1 MAEESRALREG
12 VRQRAGCLAP
22 MVFGLLLVAGVT
34 IFVAVFLDPIGNV
47 IEAMGWERVPC
58 TIVGSRVEQ
67 AMRSNAYVPDVKFSY
82 RYEGVLYHSS
92 RVWFIRPT
100 SDNMR
105 DAAEVV
111 KRYPKGLES
120 QCYVD
125 PEKPGYA
132 VLERGVK
139 PELLIALVPLGLVV
153 IGMGGLVSMMG
164 PMVFPA
170 SRRRW
175 WVMLRREGFGRPG
188 KKRRVLAPGGPYP
201 FRPRHVGKVMRF
213 FIVFAMLWNGVIV
226 FLVREVVD
234 NWRDGIPGFYGWAL
248 TLFAVPMVLIGL
260 AALIPPAWG
269 VIKWLNPRPMLTL
282 SSTTVAIGG
291 EINVRWR
298 FWGSTRRVRRL
309 RLFVEGREEATYRR
323 GTETYTN
330 YEVFSVVGLVDT
342 NEPGRIRGGQVK
354 LGMAAG
360 TVPTFQSEHNAIV
373 WSLRVHGQCGRW
385 PDIDEEFELKV
396 VGDGEGERIDG

>member
-1 MAEESRALREG
+1 
-12 VRQRAGCLAP
+12 
-22 MVFGLLLVAGVT
+22 
-34 IFVAVFLDPIGNV
+34 
-47 IEAMGWERVPC
+47 
-58 TIVGSRVEQ
+58 
-67 AMRSNAYVPDVKFSY
+67 
-82 RYEGVLYHSS
+82 
-92 RVWFIRPT
+92 
-100 SDNMR
+100 
-105 DAAEVV
+105 
-111 KRYPKGLES
+111 
-120 QCYVD
+120 
-125 PEKPGYA
+125 
-132 VLERGVK
+132 
-139 PELLIALVPLGLVV
+139 
-153 IGMGGLVSMMG
+153 
-164 PMVFPA
+164 
-170 SRRRW
+170 
-175 WVMLRREGFGRPG
+175 
-188 KKRRVLAPGGPYP
+188 
-201 FRPRHVGKVMRF
+201 
-213 FIVFAMLWNGVIV
+213 
-226 FLVREVVD
+226 
-234 NWRDGIPGFYGWAL
+234 
-248 TLFAVPMVLIGL
+248 MVLIGL